1 MRRSIWCVMAA
12 IMALSFCGLALAQDV
27 TPAPE
32 PTFEPLDEAQSA
44 ALPTLTAAR
53 ADLELLASSTRGID
67 RPAGW
72 SGNLDTANPQY
83 AILLR
88 LDLELLVG
96 ATLGADERPEG
107 WFGVV
112 PSTPAAVARDIRHD
126 LELLADVVMNSR
138 TVRPRGWQGD
148 DPIMRCS
155 RAVQTLIQIV
165 ELNGYPIQVN
175 FNQSDYCYRAE
186 MQASVFIETLN
197 RTAALDPAAAAAA
210 LTVAGTGGTP
220 TPSGFRAPYQAVGPF
235 VVGFYDRR
243 ARRRGGVLPD
253 GTQFN
258 LIARSY
264 TPFSKMMLVEGESF
278 RLFVD
283 YTFTNVS
290 TDDFFALPE
299 ASESA
304 DFSTQCN
311 LGWCEV
317 YR

>member
-1 MRRSIWCVMAA
+1 MPRSLWGIVAA
-12 IMALSFCGLALAQDV
+12 LIALWFSGMALAQDAA
-27 TPAPE
+27 PAPE
-32 PTFEPLDEAQSA
+32 PTFEPLDEAQLA
-44 ALPTLTAAR
+44 ILPTLTAAR
-53 ADLELLASSTRGID
+53 ADLELLASSTRGVD

-72 SGNLDTANPQY
+72 SGNLDINNPQY

-96 ATLGADERPEG
+96 ATLGADVRPEG
-107 WFGVV
+107 WFGVI

-165 ELNGYPIQVN
+165 ELNGYSLQLN
-175 FNQSDYCYRAE
+175 FEQPDYCYRAE

-197 RTAALDPAAAAAA
+197 RTAALDPAAAA
-210 LTVAGTGGTP
+210 LTVPGTGGTP

-264 TPFSKMMLVEGESF
+264 TPFSKMMLIEGENF

-283 YTFTNVS
+283 YTFTSVT
-290 TDDFFALPE
+290 TDEFFALPE

-304 DFSTQCN
+304 DFSTQCSAP
-311 LGWCEV
+311 WCEV

>member
-1 MRRSIWCVMAA
+1 MRRSIWGVIAA
-12 IMALSFCGLALAQDV
+12 VIALCFGGLAYAQDA

-32 PTFEPLDEAQSA
+32 PTFEPLDEAQIA
-44 ALPTLTAAR
+44 ALPTLIAAR
-53 ADLELLASSTRGID
+53 ADLELLASSTRGVD

-72 SGNLDTANPQY
+72 SGNLDINNPQY

-96 ATLGADERPEG
+96 ATLGADVRPEG

-112 PSTPAAVARDIRHD
+112 ASAPAAVARDIRHD
-126 LELLADVVMNSR
+126 LELLADVIMGSR

-165 ELNGYPIQVN
+165 ELNGFALQLDFDQP
-175 FNQSDYCYRAE
+175 DYCYRAE

-210 LTVAGTGGTP
+210 LTVPGTGGTP
-220 TPSGFRAPYQAVGPF
+220 TPSGFQAPYQAVGPF

-283 YTFTNVS
+283 YTFTNV
-290 TDDFFALPE
+290 TADEFFALPE
-299 ASESA
+299 AADGA
-304 DFSTQCN
+304 DFSTVCN
-311 LGWCEV
+311 ASWCEV